1 MAHRG
6 WYLSLIQA
14 MMWVFN
20 EVQMEILIIWYNI
33 PVYKWYRWQWPK
45 AAQTR
50 PSYHH
55 CNRHHH
61 HQLRHKC
68 IAVKNSRFVS
78 CFAQFHFGLHCTLPR
93 PITAHWGLILFWN
106 IEPVT
111 LHCSLFA
118 ANWSNLH
125 CCMSVACSLVF
136 SGTRLQKVTPGF
148 PVPCHVTR
156 VEHSSSH

>member
-6 WYLSLIQA
+6 WYLSLMQA

-78 CFAQFHFGLHCTLPR
+78 CFAQFHFGLHYTVPR

-106 IEPVT
+106 IELVT

-118 ANWSNLH
+118 ACDKGRAFFITLEAN
-125 CCMSVACSLVF
+125 
-136 SGTRLQKVTPGF
+136 
-148 PVPCHVTR
+148 
-156 VEHSSSH
+156 SSYIGWRKLAAA